1 MNFNAFLNQLSGQK
15 NLPFILLTAVFL
27 ILALLE
33 TKFTGYKEKTPG
45 LLRWPHHLLL
55 AAFNAILF
63 RLILP
68 GFCLFIARLAY
79 GNGFGLF
86 NQIRV
91 PHTFAIIFTIIFLDW
106 MRYYLHRVYH
116 AIPSLWKIHRLH
128 HTDVEVDITTG
139 LRFHPIELLITAVV
153 EAWFIYM
160 LGAPI
165 AGVFLFE
172 LWIGISNLFNHSNIR
187 ISPRL
192 EKALRWVIPTPDMHR
207 VHHSS
212 NPSETNRNFGFN
224 FSWWDRLFM
233 TYHQPL
239 EPGKIKFGQNIF
251 EEMLYF
257 RLKELLL
264 QPFYDKQG
272 KFKLKNITHPD

>member
-106 MRYYLHRVYH
+106 MRY
-116 AIPSLWKIHRLH
+116 
-128 HTDVEVDITTG
+128 
-139 LRFHPIELLITAVV
+139 
-153 EAWFIYM
+153 
-160 LGAPI
+160 
-165 AGVFLFE
+165 
-172 LWIGISNLFNHSNIR
+172 
-187 ISPRL
+187 
-192 EKALRWVIPTPDMHR
+192 
-207 VHHSS
+207 
-212 NPSETNRNFGFN
+212 
-224 FSWWDRLFM
+224 
-233 TYHQPL
+233 
-239 EPGKIKFGQNIF
+239 
-251 EEMLYF
+251 
-257 RLKELLL
+257 
-264 QPFYDKQG
+264 
-272 KFKLKNITHPD
+272 